1 MIPKSGH
8 RFSEKIMLKRKDLRS
23 RAMRPTMRRWLSAV
37 LLALFTVLSVAL
49 NVSPSLALDAYPS
62 RLVKIVLPTAPG
74 STTDILARLIAD
86 QLSRKWG
93 KPVIVE
99 NVAGGGMSIGTI
111 QAFRAAPDGYT
122 LFLGPPSPLTV
133 MKVLYRDLPF
143 EPSQFT
149 PIALLVRVPNAL
161 AVRKDLPASN
171 VKELID
177 YAKANPGKVTF
188 GSQGAGSTSHL
199 SANLIDLLAGT
210 EMVHVP
216 YRGAV
221 PALNAVMAGQIDFFF
236 DTVTT
241 SVPQHRAGNV
251 RIIAVGSTE
260 RSEMVPEA
268 PPVAETLPGFRS
280 VTWFAM
286 AGPPGMPA
294 ELAGKIN
301 QDINESLARAE
312 TKERL
317 QKLSLE
323 PIPGTPADAAKFFVE
338 ETELWGRVIREKHIT
353 VQ

>member
-1 MIPKSGH
+1 
-8 RFSEKIMLKRKDLRS
+8 
-23 RAMRPTMRRWLSAV
+23 MRRWLWTA
-37 LLALFTVLSVAL
+37 LLFVLSV
-49 NVSPSLALDAYPS
+49 SSGLAQDVYPS
-62 RLVKIVLPTAPG
+62 RLVKFLLPNAPG

-99 NVAGGGMSIGTI
+99 NVPGGGMSIGAT

-122 LFLGPPSPLTV
+122 LILCPPSPLTI
-133 MKVLYRDLPF
+133 MKLLYRDLPL

-161 AVRKDLPASN
+161 AVRKDLPAAD
-171 VKELID
+171 VRELIA

-188 GSQGAGSTSHL
+188 ASQGAGSTSHL

-221 PALNAVMAGQIDFFF
+221 PALNAVIAGQIDFFF

-241 SVPQHRAGNV
+241 SVPQHRAGNA

-260 RSEMVPEA
+260 RSAVVPEA
-268 PPVAETLPGFRS
+268 PPVADTLPGFRS
-280 VTWFAM
+280 VTWFAV
-286 AGPPGMPA
+286 AGPPGLPP
-294 ELAGKIN
+294 ELAARIN
-301 QDINESLARAE
+301 RDINESLTRPE
-312 TKERL
+312 TSERL

-323 PIPGTPADAAKFFVE
+323 PMPGTPADAAKFFVE
-338 ETELWGRVIREKHIT
+338 ETALWGRVIKEKNVT

>member
-1 MIPKSGH
+1 MHPV
-8 RFSEKIMLKRKDLRS
+8 
-23 RAMRPTMRRWLSAV
+23 MRPW
-37 LLALFTVLSVAL
+37 LLALLFTVLGIAQG
-49 NVSPSLALDAYPS
+49 LAQDAYPS
-62 RLVKIVLPTAPG
+62 RLVKIVLPNAAG
-74 STTDILARLIAD
+74 STTDILARLVAD

-99 NVAGGGMSIGTI
+99 NVPGGGMSIGST
-111 QAFRAAPDGYT
+111 QVFRAAPDGYT
-122 LFLGPPSPLTV
+122 LILSPPSPMTI
-133 MKVLYRDLPF
+133 MKLLYRDLPF

-161 AVRKDLPASN
+161 VVRKDLPAAN

-177 YAKANPGKVTF
+177 YAKAHPGKVTF
-188 GSQGAGSTSHL
+188 ASQGAGSTSHL

-221 PALNAVMAGQIDFFF
+221 PALNAVMAGQIDLFF

-251 RIIAVGSTE
+251 RIMAVGSTE
-260 RSEMVPEA
+260 RTAVVPEA
-268 PPVAETLPGFRS
+268 PPVSDTLPGFRS

-286 AGPPGMPA
+286 AGPPGMA
-294 ELAGKIN
+294 LELAAKIN
-301 QDINESLARAE
+301 QDVNESLARPE
-312 TKERL
+312 VSERL
-317 QKLSLE
+317 RNLSLE
-323 PIPGTPADAAKFFVE
+323 PMLGTPADATKFFAE
-338 ETELWGRVIREKHIT
+338 ETALWGRVIKEKNIT

>member
-1 MIPKSGH
+1 MHPV
-8 RFSEKIMLKRKDLRS
+8 
-23 RAMRPTMRRWLSAV
+23 MRPW
-37 LLALFTVLSVAL
+37 LLALLFTVLGIAQG
-49 NVSPSLALDAYPS
+49 LAQDAYPS
-62 RLVKIVLPTAPG
+62 RLVKIVLPNAAG
-74 STTDILARLIAD
+74 STTDILARLVAD

-99 NVAGGGMSIGTI
+99 NVPGGGMSIGST
-111 QAFRAAPDGYT
+111 QVFRAAPDGYT
-122 LFLGPPSPLTV
+122 LILSPPSPMTI
-133 MKVLYRDLPF
+133 MKLLYRDLPF

-161 AVRKDLPASN
+161 VVRKDLPAAN

-177 YAKANPGKVTF
+177 YAKAHPGKVTF
-188 GSQGAGSTSHL
+188 ASQGAGSTSHL

-221 PALNAVMAGQIDFFF
+221 PALNAVVAGQIDLFF

-251 RIIAVGSTE
+251 RIMAVGSTE
-260 RSEMVPEA
+260 RTAVVPEA
-268 PPVAETLPGFRS
+268 PPVSDTLPGFRS

-286 AGPPGMPA
+286 AGPPGMAP
-294 ELAGKIN
+294 ELAAKIN
-301 QDINESLARAE
+301 QDVNESLARPE
-312 TKERL
+312 VSERL
-317 QKLSLE
+317 RNLSLE
-323 PIPGTPADAAKFFVE
+323 PMLGTPADATKFFAE
-338 ETELWGRVIREKHIT
+338 ETALWGRVIKEKNIT

>member
-1 MIPKSGH
+1 MRWP
-8 RFSEKIMLKRKDLRS
+8 LWLR
-23 RAMRPTMRRWLSAV
+23 ALLFV
-37 LLALFTVLSVAL
+37 LLGVAPA
-49 NVSPSLALDAYPS
+49 SAQDAYPS
-62 RLVKIVLPTAPG
+62 RLVKIVLPNAPG
-74 STTDILARLIAD
+74 STTDILARLVAD
-86 QLSRKWG
+86 QLSQKWG

-99 NVAGGGMSIGTI
+99 NVPGGGMSIGST
-111 QAFRAAPDGYT
+111 QVFRAAPDGYT
-122 LFLGPPSPLTV
+122 LFFAPRSPLTI
-133 MKVLYRDLPF
+133 MKLLYRDLSF

-161 AVRKDLPASN
+161 AVRRDFPGAT

-188 GSQGAGSTSHL
+188 ASQGAGSTSHL

-210 EMVHVP
+210 EMTHVP

-221 PALNAVMAGQIDFFF
+221 PALNAVMASQIDFFF

-251 RIIAVGSTE
+251 RIIAVGSPE
-260 RSEMVPEA
+260 RSAVVPEA

-286 AGPPGMPA
+286 AGPPGMAP
-294 ELAGKIN
+294 ELALKIN
-301 QDINESLARAE
+301 RDVNESLARPE
-312 TKERL
+312 TRERL
-317 QKLSLE
+317 NKLSLE
-323 PIPGTPADAAKFFVE
+323 PMPGTPADATKFFAE
-338 ETELWGRVIREKHIT
+338 ETALWGRVIKEKNVT

>member
-1 MIPKSGH
+1 
-8 RFSEKIMLKRKDLRS
+8 
-23 RAMRPTMRRWLSAV
+23 MRPIMRKWLWTVLFAV
-37 LLALFTVLSVAL
+37 LNVAP
-49 NVSPSLALDAYPS
+49 NIAQSFAQDVYPS
-62 RLVKIVLPTAPG
+62 RLVRIILPSAPG
-74 STTDILARLIAD
+74 STTDMLARLLAD
-86 QLSRKWG
+86 QLSQKWG

-99 NVAGGGMSIGTI
+99 NISGGGMTIGAT

-122 LFLGPPSPLTV
+122 LFLCPPSPVTI
-133 MKVLYRDLPF
+133 MKLLYRDLPF

-149 PIALLVRVPNAL
+149 PISLLVRVPNAL
-161 AVRKDLPASN
+161 AVRKDLPAAN
-171 VKELID
+171 VRELI
-177 YAKANPGKVTF
+177 AHARANPGKVTF
-188 GSQGAGSTSHL
+188 ASQGAGSTGHL

-251 RIIAVGSTE
+251 KIIAVGSTE
-260 RSEMVPEA
+260 RSSAVPEA

-286 AGPPGMPA
+286 AGPPGLPP
-294 ELAGKIN
+294 ELAAKIN
-301 QDINESLARAE
+301 QDINESLARPE
-312 TKERL
+312 MSERL
-317 QKLSLE
+317 QRLTLE
-323 PIPGTPADAAKFFVE
+323 PMLGTPADAAKFFVE
-338 ETELWGRVIREKHIT
+338 ETALWGRVIKEKNVT

>member
-1 MIPKSGH
+1 MHPV
-8 RFSEKIMLKRKDLRS
+8 
-23 RAMRPTMRRWLSAV
+23 MRPW
-37 LLALFTVLSVAL
+37 LLALLFTVLGIAQG
-49 NVSPSLALDAYPS
+49 LAQDAYPS
-62 RLVKIVLPTAPG
+62 RLVKIVLPNAAG
-74 STTDILARLIAD
+74 STTDILARLVAD

-99 NVAGGGMSIGTI
+99 NVPGGGMSIGST
-111 QAFRAAPDGYT
+111 QVFRAAPDGYT
-122 LFLGPPSPLTV
+122 LILSPPSPMTI
-133 MKVLYRDLPF
+133 MKLLYRDLPF

-161 AVRKDLPASN
+161 VVRKDLPAAN

-177 YAKANPGKVTF
+177 YAKAHPGKVTF
-188 GSQGAGSTSHL
+188 ASQGAGSTSHL

-221 PALNAVMAGQIDFFF
+221 PALNAVMAGQIDLFF

-251 RIIAVGSTE
+251 RIMAVGSTE
-260 RSEMVPEA
+260 RTAVVPEA
-268 PPVAETLPGFRS
+268 PPVSDTLPGFRS

-286 AGPPGMPA
+286 AGPPGMAP
-294 ELAGKIN
+294 ELAAKIN
-301 QDINESLARAE
+301 QDVNESLARPE
-312 TKERL
+312 MSERL
-317 QKLSLE
+317 RNLSLE
-323 PIPGTPADAAKFFVE
+323 PMLGTPADATKFFAE
-338 ETELWGRVIREKHIT
+338 ETALWGRVIKEKNIT

>member
-1 MIPKSGH
+1 MHPV
-8 RFSEKIMLKRKDLRS
+8 
-23 RAMRPTMRRWLSAV
+23 MRPW
-37 LLALFTVLSVAL
+37 LLALLFTVLGIAQG
-49 NVSPSLALDAYPS
+49 LAQDAYPS
-62 RLVKIVLPTAPG
+62 RLVKIVLPNAAG
-74 STTDILARLIAD
+74 STTDILARLVAD

-99 NVAGGGMSIGTI
+99 NVPGGGMSIGST
-111 QAFRAAPDGYT
+111 QVFRAAPDGYT
-122 LFLGPPSPLTV
+122 LILSPPSPMTI
-133 MKVLYRDLPF
+133 MKLLYRDLPF

-161 AVRKDLPASN
+161 VVRKDLPAAN

-177 YAKANPGKVTF
+177 YAKAHPGKVTF
-188 GSQGAGSTSHL
+188 ASQGAGSTSHL

-221 PALNAVMAGQIDFFF
+221 PALNAVMAGQIDLFF

-251 RIIAVGSTE
+251 RIMAVGSTE
-260 RSEMVPEA
+260 RTAVVPEA
-268 PPVAETLPGFRS
+268 PPVSDTLPGFRS

-286 AGPPGMPA
+286 AGPPGMAP
-294 ELAGKIN
+294 ELAAKIN
-301 QDINESLARAE
+301 QDVNESLARPE
-312 TKERL
+312 VSERL
-317 QKLSLE
+317 RNLSLE
-323 PIPGTPADAAKFFVE
+323 PMLGTPADATKFFAE
-338 ETELWGRVIREKHIT
+338 ETALWGRVIKEKNIT